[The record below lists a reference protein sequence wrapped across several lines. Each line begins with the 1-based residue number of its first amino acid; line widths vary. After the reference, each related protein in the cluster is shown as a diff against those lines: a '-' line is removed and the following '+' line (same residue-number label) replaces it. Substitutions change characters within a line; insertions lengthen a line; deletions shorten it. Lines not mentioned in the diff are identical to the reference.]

1 MGQVGKHPKGLAHA
15 SAASIAPP
23 LPPGLAVPTK
33 QGLLFG
39 AESHFHQ
46 EPPCLKWAG
55 LHP

>member
-23 LPPGLAVPTK
+23 LPPELAVPTK